1 MASKWHQKKAK
12 LAEAQFE
19 RELQSLGDNE
29 SKVKN
34 QASDVAMGGGE
45 ESFYEKKLSKDEKK
59 ALAAKKRE
67 EKRKAKFAS
76 KGGEGGGDDDEENG
90 EDDDVKKAN
99 SVVANVIANKLN
111 PGGDDDENALR
122 SESNPLA
129 DQLAAEGTICTY
141 AYSRKGVD
149 ARSRDVNV
157 QNFTLQHK
165 GNVMLDG
172 TAIILNHGNRYGL
185 LGRNGCGKS
194 TLMKALGA
202 RAIPIPAGIDIFHL
216 KEEIEPSDTMTAL
229 EAVMSVDEERARLEK
244 EAEELNM
251 ALGALTDAAEKGSGN
266 GGSSHG
272 EDGDELTLDEKQ
284 ELLMEMLTSTYER
297 LDDLDADT
305 AETRARSI
313 LQGLG
318 FTHAMQSKYTKE
330 FSGGWRM
337 RVSLARALFIQPTL
351 LLLDEPTN
359 HLDMEAVIWLED
371 YLSKWNKILLLISHS
386 QDFLNNVCT
395 HTIHFTSR
403 KKLEYY
409 DGNYDQFVKTKGELE
424 ENQMKQYA
432 WEQDQIKSMKEYIA
446 RFGHGTSKNAKQA
459 QSKQKVLDKMV
470 RGGLTT
476 KPEVEKPMNFKFPD
490 PGHLPP
496 PVLAFHDVS
505 FGYPNCE
512 PLYTNVNFGVDLDS
526 RVALVG
532 PNGAGK
538 TTLVKLMSGE
548 LLPTMGDIRP
558 HGHLKIGR
566 FTQHFVDVLS
576 LEQTPLEFFDTVYP
590 GTPREDQRKYLG
602 RFGISGKMQVQKM
615 AELSDGQKSRVVFA
629 KLGRD
634 APHILLLDEPT
645 NHLDM
650 ESIDALAL
658 AVNEFEGGLVLV
670 SHDMRLI
677 SQVAKEIWICDH
689 KTITMYKGDINNFKM
704 DMRAQLHLDDDKNN
718 KAGGSSSKG
727 KLRGDASVMKKSEEE
742 LRKEAKKKESTTN
755 GGKKVGSASLALDS
769 VLAPKQR
776 ESSESINKVPVD
788 VFDVDDVKASLPSI
802 EPPKVEEAPIR
813 PKYIPPHLRNKN

>member
-19 RELQSLGDNE
+19 RELQALGDNE

-34 QASDVAMGGGE
+34 QASEVAMGGGE

-67 EKRKAKFAS
+67 EKRKAKLAS
-76 KGGEGGGDDDEENG
+76 KGGEGGGGDDDEENG

-99 SVVANVIANKLN
+99 SVVANAIANKLN
-111 PGGDDDENALR
+111 LSGGDDDENALR

-251 ALGALTDAAEKGSGN
+251 ALGALTEAAEKGSGN

-351 LLLDEPTN
+351 LLLDE
-359 HLDMEAVIWLED
+359 
-371 YLSKWNKILLLISHS
+371 
-386 QDFLNNVCT
+386 
-395 HTIHFTSR
+395 
-403 KKLEYY
+403 
-409 DGNYDQFVKTKGELE
+409 
-424 ENQMKQYA
+424 
-432 WEQDQIKSMKEYIA
+432 
-446 RFGHGTSKNAKQA
+446 
-459 QSKQKVLDKMV
+459 
-470 RGGLTT
+470 
-476 KPEVEKPMNFKFPD
+476 
-490 PGHLPP
+490 
-496 PVLAFHDVS
+496 VS
-505 FGYPNCE
+505 S
-512 PLYTNVNFGVDLDS
+512 PLYSFDLGS
-526 RVALVG
+526 ELWHGALL
-532 PNGAGK
+532 NTA
-538 TTLVKLMSGE
+538 ME
-548 LLPTMGDIRP
+548 LFPP
-558 HGHLKIGR
+558 
-566 FTQHFVDVLS
+566 
-576 LEQTPLEFFDTVYP
+576 
-590 GTPREDQRKYLG
+590 
-602 RFGISGKMQVQKM
+602 
-615 AELSDGQKSRVVFA
+615 
-629 KLGRD
+629 
-634 APHILLLDEPT
+634 
-645 NHLDM
+645 
-650 ESIDALAL
+650 
-658 AVNEFEGGLVLV
+658 
-670 SHDMRLI
+670 
-677 SQVAKEIWICDH
+677 C
-689 KTITMYKGDINNFKM
+689 
-704 DMRAQLHLDDDKNN
+704 LHL
-718 KAGGSSSKG
+718 
-727 KLRGDASVMKKSEEE
+727 
-742 LRKEAKKKESTTN
+742 
-755 GGKKVGSASLALDS
+755 LAN
-769 VLAPKQR
+769 
-776 ESSESINKVPVD
+776 ESS
-788 VFDVDDVKASLPSI
+788 
-802 EPPKVEEAPIR
+802 
-813 PKYIPPHLRNKN
+813 